1 MYRFETISTR
11 DNIRILAR
19 VQVHT
24 YYWKKLIMMLL
35 SGMILIGVSL
45 TWVNSGQLTALLA
58 AAGCWLCISLTYPA
72 QYLSRS
78 IHKKMGSCSRGFTY
92 LFRQD
97 GICVES
103 SAGRN
108 SISYDRIHKIIE
120 AKEGFCVFLTPYS
133 GFLLLRTHLKD
144 QHGTEA
150 FKGFLKA
157 RTGLTAEHEQGV
169 FLRIMKLRLIKKN
182 VIESGKV

>member
-1 MYRFETISTR
+1 MYRFETIYTR

-92 LFRQD
+92 LL
-97 GICVES
+97 S
-103 SAGRN
+103 L
-108 SISYDRIHKIIE
+108 IHI
-120 AKEGFCVFLTPYS
+120 
-133 GFLLLRTHLKD
+133 
-144 QHGTEA
+144 
-150 FKGFLKA
+150 
-157 RTGLTAEHEQGV
+157 
-169 FLRIMKLRLIKKN
+169 
-182 VIESGKV
+182 

>member
-1 MYRFETISTR
+1 MYRFETIYTR

-78 IHKKMGSCSRGFTY
+78 MDSH
-92 LFRQD
+92 
-97 GICVES
+97 ICFVRMES
-103 SAGRN
+103 A
-108 SISYDRIHKIIE
+108 
-120 AKEGFCVFLTPYS
+120 
-133 GFLLLRTHLKD
+133 
-144 QHGTEA
+144 
-150 FKGFLKA
+150 LKA
-157 RTGLTAEHEQGV
+157 VQAEIVYPMIGST
-169 FLRIMKLRLIKKN
+169 K
-182 VIESGKV
+182 S

>member
-1 MYRFETISTR
+1 MYRFETIYTR

-78 IHKKMGSCSRGFTY
+78 IRSEERRVG
-92 LFRQD
+92 
-97 GICVES
+97 
-103 SAGRN
+103 
-108 SISYDRIHKIIE
+108 
-120 AKEGFCVFLTPYS
+120 KEC
-133 GFLLLRTHLKD
+133 
-144 QHGTEA
+144 
-150 FKGFLKA
+150 
-157 RTGLTAEHEQGV
+157 TG
-169 FLRIMKLRLIKKN
+169 
-182 VIESGKV
+182 

>member
-1 MYRFETISTR
+1 MYRFETIYTR

-78 IHKKMGSCSRGFTY
+78 IHKKMDSH
-92 LFRQD
+92 
-97 GICVES
+97 ICFVRMES
-103 SAGRN
+103 A
-108 SISYDRIHKIIE
+108 
-120 AKEGFCVFLTPYS
+120 
-133 GFLLLRTHLKD
+133 
-144 QHGTEA
+144 
-150 FKGFLKA
+150 LKA
-157 RTGLTAEHEQGV
+157 VQAEIVYPMIGST
-169 FLRIMKLRLIKKN
+169 K
-182 VIESGKV
+182 S